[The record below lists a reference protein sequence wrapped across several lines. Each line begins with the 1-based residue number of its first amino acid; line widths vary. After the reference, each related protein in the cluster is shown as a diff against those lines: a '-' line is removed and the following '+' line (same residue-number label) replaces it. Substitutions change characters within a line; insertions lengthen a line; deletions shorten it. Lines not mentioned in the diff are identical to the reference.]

1 MKKKKDFS
9 GSVFCAESYF
19 KDQTVGLRLCGK
31 IIQEDG
37 ELDGEVSPS
46 LMIIIVFDE
55 NNLSISRKD
64 DRNS

>member
-1 MKKKKDFS
+1 M
-9 GSVFCAESYF
+9 E
-19 KDQTVGLRLCGK
+19 K